1 MIKTILVGVSR
12 MKYVT
17 LSIIV
22 LVIMSVVMGLLL
34 YMCAINTGDRTIDD
48 REQLKYLR
56 KLAEKRRK

>member
-1 MIKTILVGVSR
+1 

-22 LVIMSVVMGLLL
+22 LVIMIVAMELLL
-34 YMCAINTGDRTIDD
+34 YMCAINTGDRTVDD
-48 REQLKYLR
+48 REQIKYLR

>member
-1 MIKTILVGVSR
+1 

-34 YMCAINTGDRTIDD
+34 YLCAINTGDRTIDD
-48 REQLKYLR
+48 SEQLKYLC
-56 KLAEKRRK
+56 KMAEKRRK

>member
-1 MIKTILVGVSR
+1 

-34 YMCAINTGDRTIDD
+34 YMCAINTGDRTNDD
-48 REQLKYLR
+48 REQLKYLC

>member
-1 MIKTILVGVSR
+1 

-17 LSIIV
+17 LSITV

-56 KLAEKRRK
+56 KMAEKRRK

>member
-1 MIKTILVGVSR
+1 

-22 LVIMSVVMGLLL
+22 LVIMRVVMGLLL